1 MSTLEQKVIGLPDVA
16 KEQNIRKIYNSICEN
31 ARALFWNLE
40 FYLGCPDK
48 LNLPVFFEFLKT
60 KDAKAWLYER
70 FIEYHQLTFPGI
82 NIQKV
87 IELEQADVPKADFE
101 NLLTWRKEL
110 LNDIQKTTEV
120 GFYFPIIKLFNYD
133 EDYRMFAISTEE
145 DPEIHSDEVDQ
156 KLYLHVRKF
165 TQTEEENKILDAV
178 QKAVD
183 SFNELVNLGIIRN
196 DKQRWHLDLEN
207 LIRTIVFSLNEE
219 NPLSIHP
226 QLSKFKGFRQHF
238 QERGIVNAGR
248 LEDLLKIELPIEEDL
263 PEEMNE
269 DMTEEIQDLIK

>member
-87 IELEQADVPKADFE
+87 IELELADVPKADFE